1 MISSMRS
8 APSASRNEDS
18 SGIGIYDAN
27 GSISEDALTGWGL
40 SYNILNLLSE
50 YMQDN
55 RG

>member
-1 MISSMRS
+1 MRS

-18 SGIGIYDAN
+18 SGIGTYGASGN
-27 GSISEDALTGWGL
+27 LFEDALTGWGL
-40 SYNILNLLSE
+40 SYNILNLLPE